1 MRGRRSVAFCGVLF
15 LSMALVG
22 AVQPAWSQEVTAAI
36 VGTVADASGAPIK
49 GATVTATDAD
59 RGTVREVE
67 TNDAGAYNF
76 TRLTVGSYTLKIS
89 AAGFQT
95 SVYPAFTLVLNQTAR
110 VDVQMKVGTV
120 TQTVEVTGSA
130 PVPLP

>member
-1 MRGRRSVAFCGVLF
+1 MRERRLVAFCGVLF

-22 AVQPAWSQEVTAAI
+22 AVQSAWSQEVTAAI

-67 TNDAGAYNF
+67 GVADRDHAGGY
-76 TRLTVGSYTLKIS
+76 RY
-89 AAGFQT
+89 
-95 SVYPAFTLVLNQTAR
+95 
-110 VDVQMKVGTV
+110 
-120 TQTVEVTGSA
+120 
-130 PVPLP
+130 